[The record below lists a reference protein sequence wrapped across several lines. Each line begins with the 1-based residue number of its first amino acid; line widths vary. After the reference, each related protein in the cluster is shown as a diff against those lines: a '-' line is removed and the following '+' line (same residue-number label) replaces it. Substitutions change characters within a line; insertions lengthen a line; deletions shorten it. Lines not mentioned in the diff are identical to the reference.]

1 MKINTRLNIID
12 FAIQINENIKNNFV
26 ENFNKKGTNW
36 PLFY

>member
-12 FAIQINENIKNNFV
+12 FAFQMNEKYKNYFV
-26 ENFNKKGTNW
+26 ENFNKKRTNW